1 MDRPPKYTWPPSG
14 RWGPVMTL
22 MQVVLPDPLG
32 PTRPRISP
40 GLRSKLTPSRARNP
54 PKRFTRDSTRRRIG
68 PASGDIDP
76 SEPQHGDEAV
86 GEDEADNEGPVDQ
99 LEVLRGRDADGVV
112 DAVED
117 ADAEEGTHG
126 GGGAP
131 EQREDD
137 REDAELQA
145 EHRVGV
151 EDGDAPGEGAPHQPG
166 DEGGEQP
173 RDDPALDHIDAGQ
186 GGADGVLADGV
197 EGEPEAR
204 IAQGDDQGQGPGKDQ
219 EGDAVAEDGVE
230 DAGEAD
236 AVRAARHRCQAGV
249 GDDLVDRLGRREVGD
264 G

>member
-86 GEDEADNEGPVDQ
+86 G
-99 LEVLRGRDADGVV
+99 DA
-112 DAVED
+112 E
-117 ADAEEGTHG
+117 AEEGTHG

-166 DEGGEQP
+166 
-173 RDDPALDHIDAGQ
+173 
-186 GGADGVLADGV
+186 
-197 EGEPEAR
+197 
-204 IAQGDDQGQGPGKDQ
+204 
-219 EGDAVAEDGVE
+219 
-230 DAGEAD
+230 
-236 AVRAARHRCQAGV
+236 
-249 GDDLVDRLGRREVGD
+249 
-264 G
+264 

>member
-86 GEDEADNEGPVDQ
+86 GEEEDEADNEGPVDQ

-131 EQREDD
+131 
-137 REDAELQA
+137 
-145 EHRVGV
+145 
-151 EDGDAPGEGAPHQPG
+151 QPG

-204 IAQGDDQGQGPGKDQ
+204 IAQGDDQGQGP
-219 EGDAVAEDGVE
+219 
-230 DAGEAD
+230 
-236 AVRAARHRCQAGV
+236 
-249 GDDLVDRLGRREVGD
+249 
-264 G
+264 